1 MKTMAEERDP
11 SEQEQPALDRTAP
24 MEAVPDKPE
33 PDETAPMGAV
43 PDEPQP
49 GEAGQVEP
57 GSTAPM
63 DAVPEAG
70 SDRTVPFDAAAAPDD
85 AGAPVESPRWSARA
99 QVRPGGAT
107 PVRDA
112 APGDWEEVTDPYG
125 GRSWF
130 TPIIL
135 SAVALLLI
143 AMLVIG
149 LVLIYRATRPSTG
162 PEPPVT
168 ASTSATPSPTQSARP
183 SAVPTSA
190 APSRTA
196 AAKVTVPGDVVG
208 KSQAAARAELEA
220 LGLVVQVKNQQNPTA
235 EPGTVLAT
243 NPKAGTPVDPGSTVV
258 LVVATA
264 PPPAPPPP
272 TSASPTKT

>member
-1 MKTMAEERDP
+1 MPRSVRRGVQTGEWLSAERQIGVPHLLDVRPRCLETCGAGVRGEMKTMAEERDP

-24 MEAVPDKPE
+24 MEAVPD
-33 PDETAPMGAV
+33 
-43 PDEPQP
+43 EPQP
-49 GEAGQVEP
+49 GEAGPVEP

-85 AGAPVESPRWSARA
+85 AGAPGESPRWSARA

-168 ASTSATPSPTQSARP
+168 ASTSATPSPTQSARL

-190 APSRTA
+190 APSPTA
-196 AAKVTVPGDVVG
+196 AAKVTVPG
-208 KSQAAARAELEA
+208 
-220 LGLVVQVKNQQNPTA
+220 
-235 EPGTVLAT
+235 
-243 NPKAGTPVDPGSTVV
+243 
-258 LVVATA
+258 
-264 PPPAPPPP
+264 
-272 TSASPTKT
+272 

>member
-1 MKTMAEERDP
+1 MPRSVRRGVQTGEWLSAERQIGVPHLLDVRPRCLETCGAGVRGEMKTMAEERDP
-11 SEQEQPALDRTAP
+11 SEQEQ
-24 MEAVPDKPE
+24 
-33 PDETAPMGAV
+33 
-43 PDEPQP
+43 
-49 GEAGQVEP
+49 
-57 GSTAPM
+57 APM

-149 LVLIYRATRPSTG
+149 LVLIYRATRPSTV

-168 ASTSATPSPTQSARP
+168 ASTSATPSPTQPARP

-264 PPPAPPPP
+264 PPPPPP